1 MGDPWLQRLQA
12 EGTGLALAHACALA
26 AALGVLLGASTGCRH
41 RPEEVVAR
49 GRAAAQAKAAREAR
63 PFDQPAEAE
72 RYYRMRRQPA
82 MASIDPVEAYRA
94 AAEHRRHMPSHS
106 LALDRELPPLA
117 EDVSVGVGT
126 AVSLAGWEPLGPGNV
141 GGRTRA
147 LVIVPTDPAT
157 MYLGGVSGGVWK
169 TTDGGASWTTHTDE
183 LANLAINALAMHP
196 TDPNVLYAG
205 TGEGYF
211 REVVRGT
218 GLPLRGAGIFAS
230 RDGGATWSRLPST
243 ENADFQWVNDLVVSR
258 ADPRRL
264 YAATRTGVWRSL
276 DEGASW
282 QRTLDPRVNGGCLD
296 LAARTDTTTDWL
308 FASCGTFEQATVYR
322 ATAAETAGAWEA
334 VLSDAGM
341 GRTSL
346 AIAPSDQR
354 VVYALAASNLPGP
367 RGFYEQGLHAV
378 FRSTSGGGRGSW
390 SARARNTSSVRLNTL
405 LLSNPLT
412 NVLVECDYGTQN
424 SPSTMGW
431 YVNVI
436 AADPASPDIVWAA
449 GVDLFRS
456 DDGGRS
462 WGVASYWWSGGD
474 YGSSAHA
481 DHHGIV
487 FDPRYDGTTNQTMYS
502 ADDGGL
508 YRTDNARAAVGTTL
522 ASLCDPSSSEVRFV
536 DLNHGLGV
544 TQFYHGA
551 AFADGTRYLGGTQDN
566 GTILGGD
573 AAGPDGWTH
582 ILGGDGCYV
591 AVDPS
596 DENVVYAESQFFN
609 FAKSVDGGRTFE
621 DAQVGITD
629 AWSTFLFV
637 TPFAM
642 DPNDTRRLW
651 TGGARM
657 WRTDDGAATWV
668 PASATLGPDLAVSAL
683 AVAPGHPEVVAAGT
697 DTGSVFRTGA
707 ALTAGAASVWQAAKP
722 RDGFVTWLAFDP
734 ANPNVLWATY
744 GGFGGS
750 HVWRSADTGRTWTP
764 RDGTGATALPDIP
777 VHCIVVDPTA
787 PYRLFLGTDLGVFVS
802 LDGGATWAVENT
814 GFATAVTE
822 SLSLLRPSDG
832 RTLLFAFTHGRGA
845 WRVEVPPAPVPRL
858 PRRHLGRPST

>member
-1 MGDPWLQRLQA
+1 MGHPESEPRLR
-12 EGTGLALAHACALA
+12 LNALLPAIVRGCTLA
-26 AALGVLLGASTGCRH
+26 AALALLLACGSRSATL
-41 RPEEVVAR
+41 VAI
-49 GRAAAQAKAAREAR
+49 GRAAADAKAARQAR
-63 PFDQPAEAE
+63 PFDQPGEAE

-82 MASIDPVEAYRA
+82 NASIDPVAAYRA
-94 AAEHRRHMPSHS
+94 AGEHRRHMPSHS

-117 EDVSVGVGT
+117 VDAAAGVGT
-126 AVSLAGWEPLGPGNV
+126 VGSLAGWEPLGPGNV
-141 GGRTRA
+141 GGRTRTLA
-147 LVIVPTDPAT
+147 IVPTDPDT

-169 TTDGGASWTTHTDE
+169 TTDGGASWATHTDE
-183 LANLAINALAMHP
+183 LANLAVNALAMHP
-196 TDPNVLYAG
+196 TDPQVLYVG

-218 GLPLRGAGIFAS
+218 GLPLRGAGIFAT
-230 RDGGATWSRLPST
+230 RDGGTTWSRLAST
-243 ENADFQWVNDLVVSR
+243 DTPDFQWVNDLVVSR
-258 ADPRRL
+258 NDPHRL

-276 DEGASW
+276 DEGATW

-296 LAARTDTTTDWL
+296 LAARTDTASDWL

-322 ATAAETAGAWEA
+322 ATAAETGTAWET

-341 GRTSL
+341 GRASL

-390 SARARNTSSVRLNTL
+390 SARVRNTSSARLNTL

-412 NVLVECDYGTQN
+412 NVLVECDYDTRN

-436 AADPASPDIVWAA
+436 AVDPANPDIVWAA

-456 DDGGRS
+456 NDGGRS
-462 WGVASYWWSGGD
+462 WGAASYWWPGGE
-474 YGSSAHA
+474 YGSFAHA
-481 DHHGIV
+481 DHHGIF

-502 ADDGGL
+502 TDDGGL
-508 YRTDNARAAVGTTL
+508 YRTDNARAPVGSML
-522 ASLCDPSSSEVRFV
+522 ASLCDPNSSQVRFV

-544 TQFYHGA
+544 TQFYHGVP
-551 AFADGTRYLGGTQDN
+551 FAGGTRYLGGTQDN
-566 GTILGGD
+566 GTIIGGD

-591 AVDPS
+591 AVDPT
-596 DENVVYAESQFFN
+596 DERVIYAESQFFN
-609 FAKSVDGGRTFE
+609 FAKSVDGGETFE

-637 TPFAM
+637 TPFTM
-642 DPNDTRRLW
+642 DPNDSRRLW

-668 PASATLGPDLAVSAL
+668 PASATLGSDLAVSAV
-683 AVAPGHPEVVAAGT
+683 AVAPGHPEVVAAAT
-697 DTGSVFRTGA
+697 NAGSVFRTHE
-707 ALTAGAASVWQAAKP
+707 ALTANAATEWQEAVP
-722 RDGFVTWLAFDP
+722 RQGFVTWLAFDP
-734 ANPNVLWATY
+734 TNPQVLWATY

-750 HVWRSADTGRTWTP
+750 HVWRSADGGVTWSA
-764 RDGTGATALPDIP
+764 RVGSGASALPDIP
-777 VHCIVVDPTA
+777 VHCILVDPTA
-787 PYRLFLGTDLGVFVS
+787 PYRLFLGTDLGVFLSV
-802 LDGGATWAVENT
+802 DGGAAWAVENT

-822 SLSLLRPSDG
+822 SLSLLHTRDG

-845 WRVEVPPAPVPRL
+845 WRVEVPPAPLPRL
-858 PRRHLGRPST
+858 PRRHLGR